1 MTAEPPVEHDFSAS
15 VLGETTARVRV
26 DTAAE
31 NLACA
36 LSMARQCRR
45 LLDISSRH
53 LDPMIYDTAEFVA
66 AVRELARRSRYTQIR
81 ILVHSPGQL
90 VARGHRLLEVA
101 QALSSFIQVRV
112 PGDEHRDFNEAM
124 LIADRC
130 GYIHRPL
137 ADRHEAA
144 ADFNDPQ
151 TCTDLLRRFD
161 IVWEAADPDPNF
173 RRLHV

>member
-1 MTAEPPVEHDFSAS
+1 MSDDPHVQHDFSAS
-15 VLGETTARVRV
+15 VLGETSGHFRV
-26 DTAAE
+26 DTAAA

-36 LSMARQCRR
+36 LSMARQCKR

-66 AVRELARRSRYTQIR
+66 AVRDLARRSRYTQIR

-90 VARGHRLLEVA
+90 VAHGHRLLEVA
-101 QALSSFIQVRV
+101 QSLSSFVQVRV
-112 PGDEHRDFNEAM
+112 PGPEHREFNEAM

-161 IVWEAADPDPNF
+161 IVWEAADIDPNF